1 MLGALFD
8 KWISARFFPIESQSS
23 HHRVSLMLYP
33 NMFFKV
39 IFFLSAS
46 EASLLQMV
54 DISEVTLTT
63 PMMSTNELTNILAIS
78 FIVLKSN

>member
-1 MLGALFD
+1 MVGALSD

-33 NMFFKV
+33 NMSFKV

-46 EASLLQMV
+46 EASLLQKV
-54 DISEVTLTT
+54 DISEVMLTT
-63 PMMSTNELTNILAIS
+63 PMMSTNELKNILAVS